1 MRSCGE
7 LRRETTIKV
16 VSLARR
22 PGLRLMCRHGR
33 PFPGLDRKP
42 PRRPLPRPA
51 RRRADALLGL
61 LAIVLAFQ
69 GSERATPAGLAALTG
84 RSAAVIRRDLRTLAA
99 LDLVERTRPPGARSA
114 RLRVKENARTN
125 RLAAALARG
134 LGLEPA

>member
-1 MRSCGE
+1 MAARFP
-7 LRRETTIKV
+7 
-16 VSLARR
+16 VSTENLLAD
-22 PGLRLMCRHGR
+22 L
-33 PFPGLDRKP
+33 FPG
-42 PRRPLPRPA
+42 A
-51 RRRADALLGL
+51 RGAARMRLLGL

-99 LDLVERTRPPGARSA
+99 LDLVERTRPPGAQSA